1 MKKYFTLLLT
11 ILAIIT
17 QAQKPISETNT
28 TDLFGT
34 KGEIYFLLQGAAT
47 HANELTKIIS
57 IDKVENGDV
66 YAYASV
72 KEYNKLKAGFNFNLI
87 LLPKPGE
94 LTFENV
100 SSSVREIMEWD
111 TYPTYQGYLDIMS
124 EFASNYPEICDID
137 TIGSTTED
145 RLIIVARISDNV
157 HEEEDEPEFLYTS
170 SMHGDETTGY
180 VLTLRLIDYLLSNY
194 GSDERITNIV
204 DNIDIWINPLAN
216 PDGTYAG
223 GNSTVFGATRYNA
236 NYVDLNRNYPDP
248 ADGPHPDGNP
258 WQPETVAFMAFAE
271 GRDFVLSANFHGGAE
286 VVNYPW
292 DTWSRN
298 TADHLWWNFVS
309 RNYAD
314 TCHVN
319 SPLGY
324 FTDLDN
330 GVTNGYAW
338 YSITGG
344 RQDYMNYF
352 QQCREVTLEISSN
365 KLLPTSQLESFWN
378 YNYRSMLNYIEE
390 SLYGVRGIVTDSLTG
405 QPLQAEVFIAMHDKD
420 SSMVYSSLPIGN
432 YHRLLK
438 SGTYN
443 ITFKAPGYLN
453 KTVTGVQVADG
464 FITYL
469 DVQLYNG
476 MPVADFTASDTLIEE
491 DDSIIF
497 TDNSFGSPLSRLW
510 IFEGGS
516 PETSTD
522 TNPSI
527 KYENN
532 GTFDVTLI
540 VSNGIGA
547 DTLVKDDYITVNES
561 IGTSDYD
568 LIKCLIYPNPVTGEK
583 FNIISKAPINSIDI
597 SDVTGAA
604 LIHLVP
610 ENVVQLS
617 ISTTSLKNGIY
628 LVNVRTD
635 EGNYAMKI
643 LINR

>member
-1 MKKYFTLLLT
+1 MKTYFTLLLT

-28 TDLFGT
+28 TDLFGA
-34 KGEIYFLLQGAAT
+34 KGEIYFVLQYAAS
-47 HANELTKIIS
+47 HANELTKVIS

-72 KEYNKLKAGFNFNLI
+72 KEYNKLKAGFNYNLI

-100 SSSVREIMEWD
+100 SSSVREILEWD
-111 TYPTYQGYLDIMS
+111 TYPTYQGYLDLMS

-137 TIGSTTED
+137 TIGSTTDD

-204 DNIDIWINPLAN
+204 DNIDLWINPLAN

-223 GNSTVFGATRYNA
+223 GNNTVFGATRYNA

-298 TADHLWWNFVS
+298 TADHLWWNLVS
-309 RNYAD
+309 RKYAD

-338 YSITGG
+338 YSINGG

-365 KLLPTSQLESFWN
+365 KLLPTSQLQSFWN

-438 SGTYN
+438 GDTYN
-443 ITFKAPGYLN
+443 ITFKAPGYIN
-453 KTVTGVQVADG
+453 KTFTGVQVADG

-491 DDSIIF
+491 DDSIIY
-497 TDNSFGSPLSRLW
+497 TDNSFGSPVSRLW

-527 KYENN
+527 KYENK

-540 VSNGIGA
+540 VTNGIGT
-547 DTLVKDDYITVNES
+547 DTLVKDDYITVNEF
-561 IGTSDYD
+561 IGTRDCD
-568 LIKCLIYPNPVTGEK
+568 LSKFMVYPNPVTGEK
-583 FNIISKAPINSIDI
+583 FNIISKALVRSIDI

-604 LIHLVP
+604 IIHLVP

-617 ISTTSLKNGIY
+617 IPTSSLKNGIY
-628 LVNVRTD
+628 LVTVRTD
-635 EGNYAMKI
+635 EGSYTTKI